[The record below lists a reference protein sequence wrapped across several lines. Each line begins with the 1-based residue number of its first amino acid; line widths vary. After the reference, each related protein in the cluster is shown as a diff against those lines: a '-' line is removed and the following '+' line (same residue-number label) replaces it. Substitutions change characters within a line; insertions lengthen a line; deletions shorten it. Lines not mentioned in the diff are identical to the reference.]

1 MYKYNNYRAII
12 FTLTTAIVYFLW
24 SILQP
29 IIISFGR
36 FNIVYSAILGTVISL
51 SFYRVVLKVTEY
63 IMIKLPFVKKIIF
76 GNSYLEGIWV
86 GAYIGGNGNP
96 RFFIEYFEQD
106 FTNVVIRGKC
116 YYENFKYKGEWKSTT
131 ATIDAEKGE
140 LSYTYDTTMRDNGF
154 RTVGFAIFSFER
166 KNKAMPPEKLYGFS
180 SDIDSASMNRAV
192 EEKILDKNDL
202 TDSELLKRA
211 KEVFEKNK
219 DTILR
224 Q

>member
-1 MYKYNNYRAII
+1 
-12 FTLTTAIVYFLW
+12 
-24 SILQP
+24 
-29 IIISFGR
+29 
-36 FNIVYSAILGTVISL
+36 
-51 SFYRVVLKVTEY
+51 
-63 IMIKLPFVKKIIF
+63 
-76 GNSYLEGIWV
+76 
-86 GAYIGGNGNP
+86 
-96 RFFIEYFEQD
+96 
-106 FTNVVIRGKC
+106 
-116 YYENFKYKGEWKSTT
+116 
-131 ATIDAEKGE
+131 
-140 LSYTYDTTMRDNGF
+140 MRDNGF